1 MHDSSYEKMEAFVR
15 IHLAASRGIALDII
29 DFGSQTVDDQPRSYR
44 NLFDDPSWSYRGL
57 DIEHGANVDVVV
69 ANPYHWTEIPS
80 DSVDVVVS
88 GQAFEHVEYVWA
100 SMFEIA
106 RVLKPGGVAAII
118 APSNGVEHRYPVDC
132 WRFYRDGFV
141 ALASWV
147 DCEVLDVFTDW
158 NRAVWADSVLIAR
171 KPGADAEW
179 RARFERRAALQRALL
194 PDASPDADDAAVPT
208 AVASSID
215 PEPSRLAPLTPGAL
229 ETELAAIRAHHLAA
243 EAETA
248 TATATEPGPG
258 TGTGTGTG
266 TASTAPAATVQPAGP
281 VARGY
286 GLVRAKIAGIAGERG
301 RTAYKKLRGRV

>member
-1 MHDSSYEKMEAFVR
+1 
-15 IHLAASRGIALDII
+15 
-29 DFGSQTVDDQPRSYR
+29 
-44 NLFDDPSWSYRGL
+44 
-57 DIEHGANVDVVV
+57 
-69 ANPYHWTEIPS
+69 
-80 DSVDVVVS
+80 
-88 GQAFEHVEYVWA
+88 
-100 SMFEIA
+100 MFEIA

-158 NRAVWADSVLIAR
+158 NRAVWADSVLVAR
-171 KPGADAEW
+171 KPDADAEW

-208 AVASSID
+208 AVASID
-215 PEPSRLAPLTPGAL
+215 PEPSRLASLAPGAR

-243 EAETA
+243 EAET
-248 TATATEPGPG
+248 EPGTE
-258 TGTGTGTG
+258 TGTG
-266 TASTAPAATVQPAGP
+266 STAPAATVQPAGP